1 MAYPLRL
8 TDMADWFGRSPS
20 YMSSICTDVVI
31 HLQTRFQAFLHW
43 DKHRLTKEK
52 LRSYAR
58 HIDKVGGG
66 DLVWGYVD
74 GTLQKICRPSENQR
88 LYYSGHK
95 HYHGFK
101 YQGVISP
108 DGIFSSFFGPII
120 GSRGD
125 WYIFGKSGL
134 EEIVEELF
142 EGDAA
147 GALYIYGDPAY
158 HGSRATMGAYRRP
171 PRRQLT
177 REQQE
182 FNAQMSKKRV
192 SVEHGFGHIQQKWM
206 RNSYH
211 LTLRVGQT
219 PVASY
224 YLAAALL
231 ANFMTCLRGNQIS
244 RAFQCEPPT
253 LEEYLRV
260 FRQDT

>member
-1 MAYPLRL
+1 
-8 TDMADWFGRSPS
+8 MADWFGRSPG
-20 YMSSICTDVVI
+20 YMSSICTDMVI

-43 DKHRLTKEK
+43 DQHRLTKEK
-52 LRSYAR
+52 LRFYAR

-74 GTLQKICRPSENQR
+74 GTLQKICRPGENQR

-101 YQGVISP
+101 FQGVISP

-134 EEIVEELF
+134 EEIVERLF

-147 GALYIYGDPAY
+147 G
-158 HGSRATMGAYRRP
+158 
-171 PRRQLT
+171 RQLT
-177 REQQE
+177 GTQRE

-192 SVEHGFGHIQQKWM
+192 SVEHGFGHIQQTWM

-253 LEEYLRV
+253 LEEYLGV
-260 FRQDT
+260 FRRDT